1 MGKPGPASSANM
13 HKSAVPRATRGS
25 GLLEPLLARLRA
37 RGQLAELR
45 ASALRFR
52 EEEITRWMQSEPNG
66 LTQEDLDLLSEK
78 TEGWIAGLQLAALAL
93 QGMLSLQGHANASEF
108 LTAFRGN
115 HRFVLDYLIE
125 EVLQRQPEPVPVFP
139 GELRV
144 QHLGGEALLVL
155 QAHHGAAPAVPQ
167 AEAIPL
173 TVLFEDAHLIV
184 VDKPAGMA
192 VHGGSGISRG
202 VIEQMRLELPECR
215 YMELVHRLDRET
227 SGVLLIALKR
237 RALVGLHAAMR
248 DGKIEKRYL
257 TLVAGRWPNPVQ
269 HVKLPLHKRVTDE
282 GEKRVTVRDEGQTAH
297 TIFRRLQQ
305 FDDFTLLEAELK
317 TGRTHQ
323 IRVHTSH
330 LGFPIAGDDKY
341 GDFELNKRLAK
352 QGLKRMFL
360 HAARLVF
367 AHPISGERLQVE
379 APLPDDLAKFLD
391 TLKHAQAV

>member
-1 MGKPGPASSANM
+1 MVVYMKKNDLEKDSVRRLKIDDSADSQRLDNFLM
-13 HKSAVPRATRGS
+13 
-25 GLLEPLLARLRA
+25 ARLK
-37 RGQLAELR
+37 G
-45 ASALRFR
+45 
-52 EEEITRWMQSEPNG
+52 
-66 LTQEDLDLLSEK
+66 
-78 TEGWIAGLQLAALAL
+78 
-93 QGMLSLQGHANASEF
+93 
-108 LTAFRGN
+108 
-115 HRFVLDYLIE
+115 
-125 EVLQRQPEPVPVFP
+125 VPKSRIYKMV
-139 GELRV
+139 R
-144 QHLGGEALLVL
+144 GGEVRINGGRVDVSYRLKLGDEVRIPPVRVATPVITPATHLPQGGIRLLPQILYRDDALIALN
-155 QAHHGAAPAVPQ
+155 
-167 AEAIPL
+167 
-173 TVLFEDAHLIV
+173 
-184 VDKPAGMA
+184 KPAGMA

-202 VIEQMRLELPECR
+202 VIEQLRLELPECR

-248 DGKIEKRYL
+248 DGRIEKRYL

-297 TIFRRLQQ
+297 TIFRRLQV

-341 GDFELNKRLAK
+341 GDFELNKRLMK

-360 HAARLVF
+360 HAAKLVF
-367 AHPISGERLQVE
+367 EHPISGERMTVE
-379 APLPDDLAKFLD
+379 APLPADLASFLD
-391 TLKHAQAV
+391 TLNHAQAV